1 MATLPQLIEE
11 DINEINRALQDLL
24 LKSDASIALLID
36 KGGFLITQCG
46 DYNAFDTVT
55 LSALSAASFAA
66 TQGIAGLVNEI
77 NFSSVYQQGEGFSM
91 LVLNVDEYSLLTVIF
106 KSRTSGILLGM
117 SSFGAASSCGTCVF
131 RTVFPGITNRFRG
144 LLTLGTT
151 DHCMTCGKRTFTT

>member
-1 MATLPQLIEE
+1 MANLPQLLEE
-11 DINEINRALQDLL
+11 DISGLNDTLHGLL
-24 LKSDASIALLID
+24 IKSEASAALLID

-106 KSRTSGILLGM
+106 KSRISV
-117 SSFGAASSCGTCVF
+117 GAVKYFAAATLQELSAQMKIAHERDPENGLDLSMLNMANPASVF
-131 RTVFPGITNRFRG
+131 TKKKKKVA
-144 LLTLGTT
+144 
-151 DHCMTCGKRTFTT
+151 